1 MARTER
7 LCGQRVAAGERSIL
21 RLEMDRGNIFGAFT
35 EKLDIMRE
43 ELKASRKREE
53 AAVKS
58 RKELIA
64 EALSHR
70 I

>member
-1 MARTER
+1 
-7 LCGQRVAAGERSIL
+7 
-21 RLEMDRGNIFGAFT
+21 MDRDNIFGAFT
-35 EKLDIMRE
+35 ESFDIMRE

-64 EALSHR
+64 ELSHDIR
-70 I
+70 NPVSSIKAMVDYLELVSDNAEQ